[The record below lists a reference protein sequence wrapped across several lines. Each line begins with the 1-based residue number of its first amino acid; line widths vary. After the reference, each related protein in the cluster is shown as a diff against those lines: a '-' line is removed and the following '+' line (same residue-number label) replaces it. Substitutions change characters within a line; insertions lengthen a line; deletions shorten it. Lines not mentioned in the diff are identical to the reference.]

1 MMIVREAK
9 VQLLERNLYPLY
21 FEINVLKR
29 RVEDAN
35 LGGGGECCQEMRD
48 LIAQYRSVEAMV
60 QGLRESSEIAFE
72 ERFAA
77 VEKQINDL
85 ARYVSSQSP
94 WIMMKVSNHYSA
106 VY

>member
-1 MMIVREAK
+1 MIVREAK
-9 VQLLERNLYPLY
+9 VQLLERSLYPLY

-35 LGGGGECCQEMRD
+35 LGRSNDCCQEMRT
-48 LIAQYRSVEAMV
+48 LIARYRSVEAMV

-72 ERFAA
+72 ERFSA

-85 ARYVSSQSP
+85 ARYVSAQSP
-94 WIMMKVSNHYSA
+94 WIMMQVADRYST